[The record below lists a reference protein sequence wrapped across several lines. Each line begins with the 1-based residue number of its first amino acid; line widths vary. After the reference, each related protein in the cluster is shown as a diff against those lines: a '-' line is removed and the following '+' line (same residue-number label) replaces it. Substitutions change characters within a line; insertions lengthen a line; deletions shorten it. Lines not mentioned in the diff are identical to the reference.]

1 MSQSQLPAAGQPA
14 ALASRAEAEELVAR
28 LAQSMNAL
36 LQIVDEETRL
46 VRAGK
51 LADAGRLEQLKADY
65 ARRYLRD
72 IELMKA
78 NAPFLS
84 RTIPAIVDELRKG
97 HDLFRA
103 ALQVNLT
110 VLATAQAVSEGIIRG
125 VAAEVNEQAAPR
137 SYAPANRPAPRQPQS
152 RPIAVSRSL

>member
-1 MSQSQLPAAGQPA
+1 MSQSLSPMAGRPA
-14 ALASRAEAEELVAR
+14 ALTSRAEAEELVAR
-28 LAQSMNAL
+28 LAQTMNAL

-51 LADAGRLEQLKADY
+51 LADAGGLEQVKADH

-78 NAPFLS
+78 NASFLS
-84 RTIPAIVDELRKG
+84 RTIPAIIDELRKG

-125 VAAEVNEQAAPR
+125 VAAEVAEQSSPR
-137 SYAPANRPAPRQPQS
+137 TYAPASRPAPRTPQS